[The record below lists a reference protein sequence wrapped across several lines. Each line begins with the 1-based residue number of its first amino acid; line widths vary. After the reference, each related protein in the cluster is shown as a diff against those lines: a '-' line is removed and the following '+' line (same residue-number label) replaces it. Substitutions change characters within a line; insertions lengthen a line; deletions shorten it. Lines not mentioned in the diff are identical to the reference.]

1 MGLFIG
7 NDFFWIVLP
16 VLSDRETMARVS
28 CPWAEQFA
36 HGLGVA
42 VTLEVF

>member
-28 CPWAEQFA
+28 CPWQNN
-36 HGLGVA
+36 LRTDWV
-42 VTLEVF
+42 